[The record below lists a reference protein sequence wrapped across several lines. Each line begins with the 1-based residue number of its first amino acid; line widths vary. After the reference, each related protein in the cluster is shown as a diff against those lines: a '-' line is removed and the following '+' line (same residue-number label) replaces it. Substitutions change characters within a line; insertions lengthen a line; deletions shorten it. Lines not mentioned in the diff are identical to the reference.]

1 MLHTAGSLE
10 RTQETNLI
18 NLHAETHLTFFLTF
32 LPSTPSNVNPRK
44 SSRATGSYFGGRI
57 FPLLLFLSI
66 FLFFFTLKD
75 NKAVDVLPG
84 PTFKPVK
91 LIAVTICGNM
101 RDTLA
106 LYLQTSFS
114 APSLLHLPV
123 SNQEHLLCFSVEGFG
138 ALTPRINS
146 SKYVMFKIS
155 NKFGA
160 ISEHSAPPR
169 RSPAFYWLT

>member
-1 MLHTAGSLE
+1 M
-10 RTQETNLI
+10 
-18 NLHAETHLTFFLTF
+18 NLHAETHLTFFWTF

-66 FLFFFTLKD
+66 FLFFFTRKD
-75 NKAVDVLPG
+75 NKAVDVSPG

-91 LIAVTICGNM
+91 LIAVTICGYM
-101 RDTLA
+101 QDTLA
-106 LYLQTSFS
+106 LYLQSNETSFS

-138 ALTPRINS
+138 ALTPLFEPRELIRLNMS
-146 SKYVMFKIS
+146 CLKYQIS
-155 NKFGA
+155 LNTQPHHVELLRF
-160 ISEHSAPPR
+160 ID
-169 RSPAFYWLT
+169 

>member
-1 MLHTAGSLE
+1 MNS
-10 RTQETNLI
+10 
-18 NLHAETHLTFFLTF
+18 
-32 LPSTPSNVNPRK
+32 RK

-66 FLFFFTLKD
+66 FLFFFTRKD
-75 NKAVDVLPG
+75 NKAVDVSPG

-91 LIAVTICGNM
+91 LIAVTICGYM
-101 RDTLA
+101 QDTLA
-106 LYLQTSFS
+106 LYLQSIEASS

-146 SKYVMFKIS
+146 AKYVMFKVS
-155 NKFGA
+155 NKF
-160 ISEHSAPPR
+160 EHSPTT
-169 RSPAFYWLT
+169 SISCVLLININNILIIDYIYIL